1 MLVRYL
7 NGGTIETGKTGID
20 GSIDSGIEACDQD
33 DDSHSDNST
42 ENGREKC
49 ADNVSKPFGGRH
61 KISKKTTGESISKKV
76 TQQHLPPVTTTWS
89 PPSPISFRIEQ
100 QQQHRVTHG
109 PGGEHLINN
118 EFLCYF
124 NNTYMFLLL
133 QYILI
138 I

>member
-7 NGGTIETGKTGID
+7 NGGTIEAGKTTID

-42 ENGREKC
+42 ENDREKC
-49 ADNVSKPFGGRH
+49 ADNVSKCSGGRY
-61 KISKKTTGESISKKV
+61 KISKKTGESTSKKV

-124 NNTYMFLLL
+124 NSIYMYLL